1 MPAESPE
8 VNPSPPMFGH
18 INNLTIYVS
27 LQQVQAQ
34 MIIVIHPGSFNLR
47 IGRAS
52 DLNPYVSLHAVARL
66 RKPGGLVYADQF
78 LPPAVPMVKDN
89 AHSLPALH

>member
-1 MPAESPE
+1 
-8 VNPSPPMFGH
+8 
-18 INNLTIYVS
+18 
-27 LQQVQAQ
+27 

-52 DLNPYVSLHAVARL
+52 DLNPHRMLHAVARL

-78 LPPAVPMVKDN
+78 LPPAVPMVSSP
-89 AHSLPALH
+89 SLRFCQYIFIALILCIAVK